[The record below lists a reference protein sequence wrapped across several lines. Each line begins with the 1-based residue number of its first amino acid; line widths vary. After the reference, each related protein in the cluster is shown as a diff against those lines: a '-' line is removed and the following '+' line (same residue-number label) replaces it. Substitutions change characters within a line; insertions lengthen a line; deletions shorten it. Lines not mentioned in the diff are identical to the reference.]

1 MPPRHRWTGVNL
13 EAVSRIVRAQ
23 FLRNFLS
30 TEAENMFQL
39 PTTVLSLVTN
49 SCRPPLQV
57 AEPAAHRQSVDQQ
70 TACNPE
76 DVDEPCQQVPDKQIA
91 VDRQVTSSCK
101 LPTPPEA

>member
-49 SCRPPLQV
+49 
-57 AEPAAHRQSVDQQ
+57 
-70 TACNPE
+70 
-76 DVDEPCQQVPDKQIA
+76 K
-91 VDRQVTSSCK
+91 
-101 LPTPPEA
+101 